1 MSECIWLLQGT
12 IGITREPADVSAMS
26 ADTRKRANELEQPR
40 IGSSDAGGGA

>member
-1 MSECIWLLQGT
+1 MSAYIWFLQGT
-12 IGITREPADVSAMS
+12 IGITREPADVPARS